1 MKRSSSIQLKAAFLL
16 IVFGLNIAVGFACAV
31 GLDDMMLGKGHHGHD
46 EAIEI
51 HVHKDGTKHEHH
63 GNKTKHNHDEKDP
76 SNKEKGGCCSDK
88 VVKLA
93 LVDKSVPQSDN
104 LVHPLFFTA
113 FISTFYSFGIL
124 YHSQVIP
131 STRYFVRGHHPP
143 INDIR
148 IAIQSFQI

>member
-1 MKRSSSIQLKAAFLL
+1 MKKITSIQLKAAFLL
-16 IVFGLNIAVGFACAV
+16 VVFGLNMAVGFACAV
-31 GLDDMMLGKGHHGHD
+31 GLDDMIFNADHHDHD
-46 EAIEI
+46 EATEAA
-51 HVHKDGTKHEHH
+51 VHTNVVKHYHE
-63 GNKTKHNHDEKDP
+63 ESDP
-76 SNKEKGGCCSDK
+76 ADNEKGGCCSDK

-93 LVDKSVPQSDN
+93 LVDKSVPQADK
-104 LVHPLFFTA
+104 LVLPLFFTA
-113 FISTFYSFGIL
+113 FISTYYSIGIL